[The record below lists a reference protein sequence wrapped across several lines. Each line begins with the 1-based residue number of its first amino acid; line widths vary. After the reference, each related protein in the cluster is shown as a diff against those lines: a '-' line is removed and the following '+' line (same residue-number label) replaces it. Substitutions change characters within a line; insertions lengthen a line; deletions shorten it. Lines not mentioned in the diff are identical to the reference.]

1 MKKRILSCL
10 LCICVLP
17 FVFSSG
23 NSKVLNLMKTVNL
36 TEVKGYQLE
45 TSSPELIKN
54 NSSDLTVKFNYPDV
68 WTVEDLP
75 TELKDVLEWEK
86 TESIHIIAQLPEQD
100 IYLYGLFKG
109 YNGGHGGVLLR
120 KGRQITEFS
129 WDYLTP
135 RNILPE
141 ISYKDYD
148 NDGKCELAVILYVGS
163 GTGIAIEQLHI
174 IEFDGSEMTDK
185 ILSEELYSVD
195 LSGKMNLKM
204 ENEKAELSI
213 GDQKVI
219 INEFLPF
226 EDAGNV
232 FGVFP
237 IQFIVEFSFSGNKIT
252 ANFGVGIKYELIATP
267 FFVADLKAD
276 VSYKNGEYNFSDFI
290 LTKINC

>member
-1 MKKRILSCL
+1 MKKRLLSCL
-10 LCICVLP
+10 ICICVLP

-23 NSKVLNLMKTVNL
+23 NRKVLNLIKTVNL

-68 WTVEDLP
+68 WKVEDLP

-109 YNGGHGGVLLR
+109 YDGRAGGVLLR
-120 KGRQITEFS
+120 KGKQITEFS

-135 RNILPE
+135 RCIMPE
-141 ISYKDYD
+141 MSYKDYD
-148 NDGKCELAVILYVGS
+148 NDGKSELVVILYVVS
-163 GTGIAIEQLHI
+163 GTGVAIEQLHI
-174 IEFDGSEMTDK
+174 IEFDGSVMTDK
-185 ILSEELYSVD
+185 MLPEELYSVD
-195 LSGKMNLKM
+195 LSDKMNLKM
-204 ENEKAELSI
+204 ENEKAEISI
-213 GDQKVI
+213 DDQKVI
-219 INEFLPF
+219 INEFLSF

-232 FGVFP
+232 IGLSKLYN
-237 IQFIVEFSFSGNKIT
+237 IVKFSFEGNKII
-252 ANFGVGIKYELIATP
+252 ANFGVGLRYDKIAEP
-267 FFVADLKAD
+267 IFVADLKAD
-276 VSYKNGEYNFSDFI
+276 VSYKNGEYNFFNFI